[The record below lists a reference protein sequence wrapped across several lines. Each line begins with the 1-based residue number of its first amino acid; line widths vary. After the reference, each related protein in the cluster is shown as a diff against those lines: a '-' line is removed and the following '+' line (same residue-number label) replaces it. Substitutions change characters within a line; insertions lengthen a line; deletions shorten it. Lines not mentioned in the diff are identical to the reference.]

1 MSSIG
6 MRDLN
11 AQERKT
17 VQTLLNRAS
26 QSSNGKSI
34 QFNAID
40 CPCKVTYLQSGAFTI
55 AVVMLTGSRGLVG
68 IAKRNPSDK
77 PNLSKGMALAFYRA
91 LTSRVEQ
98 IG

>member
-26 QSSNGKSI
+26 QSSNGKAI
-34 QFNAID
+34 QFNSIGY
-40 CPCKVTYLQSGAFTI
+40 PYKVTYLQSGAFTI
-55 AVVMLTGSRGLVG
+55 AVVMLSGGKGLVG
-68 IAKRNPSDK
+68 IAKRNPSDR

-91 LTSRVEQ
+91 LTSKVEQ